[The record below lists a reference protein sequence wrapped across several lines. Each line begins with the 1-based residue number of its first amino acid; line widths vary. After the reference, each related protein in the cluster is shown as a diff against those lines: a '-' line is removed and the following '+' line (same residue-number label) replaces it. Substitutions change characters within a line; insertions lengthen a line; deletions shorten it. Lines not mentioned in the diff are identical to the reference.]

1 MLTPWAAQNTG
12 ARRDS
17 RDTTSAKEAATNGT
31 AVPSPRLRSAKGVDG
46 KQRRTSEFRRQA
58 LHTRT
63 FLAGPF
69 SPSGGSNSLCRTTRC
84 ALPQSDDRAI
94 AHMARAG
101 FHLHCATGLAPDS
114 INQKPPTA
122 SIRSRV
128 WQKNETSA
136 ALIAAGKKFFRDL
149 SARAIFA
156 YDAAALAAM
165 VTSSARHPRKRVLA
179 SADGA
184 LVGVCIGLPCTARHA
199 TRSLAEHP
207 RAGRRRHAVY
217 GRACIAWPPLASPF
231 SCSTLLP
238 PASPPNAQELR

>member
-101 FHLHCATGLAPDS
+101 FHLHCATVGPRQHQSEAPDS
-114 INQKPPTA
+114 INQKP
-122 SIRSRV
+122 RV
-128 WQKNETSA
+128 AE
-136 ALIAAGKKFFRDL
+136 
-149 SARAIFA
+149 
-156 YDAAALAAM
+156 
-165 VTSSARHPRKRVLA
+165 KRNFC
-179 SADGA
+179 SADCRGQKVFSRPVRA
-184 LVGVCIGLPCTARHA
+184 SNLCIR
-199 TRSLAEHP
+199 R
-207 RAGRRRHAVY
+207 GRTGGNGDV
-217 GRACIAWPPLASPF
+217 
-231 SCSTLLP
+231 
-238 PASPPNAQELR
+238 